1 MGVDVGPKLC
11 AVRSILLMYQ
21 PASSSSLCGTSSPPL
36 PLSPLLPLSTSP
48 PFPSLLILYTSLR
61 PSPLFQFVRS
71 PLLRTPFSIA
81 YGLLPCVWPLYIAH
95 FEQYFC
101 LQVCCP
107 PLPSPPSIAFKTQF
121 LSQLSVAHG
130 LSPCARSTPLHT
142 AYSLA
147 LHAALSLRSL
157 LTSPDNPLVSS
168 PLTHQPSHLTGEPS
182 PLIQQP
188 YPPPTS
194 LLSSP
199 DSLLTSHNSLLPSP
213 NSLLPS
219 PTSLIVTRQ
228 HN

>member
-21 PASSSSLCGTSSPPL
+21 PASSSSLRGTSSPPL

-61 PSPLFQFVRS
+61 PSPLLQFVRS

-107 PLPSPPSIAFKTQF
+107 PLPSPLLPLLLSRLNFYCSFLLRTAYHLVQDLLPCIQPTPSPCTLLSRCAAFSPHRIPPRLITPHPPAF
-121 LSQLSVAHG
+121 SPHRRVFSPHPTA
-130 LSPCARSTPLHT
+130 LSP
-142 AYSLA
+142 
-147 LHAALSLRSL
+147 
-157 LTSPDNPLVSS
+157 
-168 PLTHQPSHLTGEPS
+168 TH
-182 PLIQQP
+182 
-188 YPPPTS
+188 
-194 LLSSP
+194 
-199 DSLLTSHNSLLPSP
+199 
-213 NSLLPS
+213 
-219 PTSLIVTRQ
+219 
-228 HN
+228 